1 MSTRDYCLLVLA
13 MGAVTYLPRLLPLAL
28 LSRRQLPHWFAEW
41 LELIPAA
48 ILAAL
53 LGPALFTAGTPPV
66 LVLGKAELL
75 AAAPTLLVAVS
86 TRSLAGTV
94 LAGMASYWLLGRLM

>member
-1 MSTRDYCLLVLA
+1 MTGRDYCLLVLA

-28 LSRRQLPHWFAEW
+28 LSGRQLPCWFAEW

-53 LGPALFTAGTPPV
+53 LWPTLFTTGTPPT
-66 LVLGKAELL
+66 LVLGKAQLL
-75 AAAPTLLVAVS
+75 AAMPTLLVAVS
-86 TRSLAGTV
+86 SRSLAGTV
-94 LAGMASYWLLGRLM
+94 LTGMASYWLLGRLL